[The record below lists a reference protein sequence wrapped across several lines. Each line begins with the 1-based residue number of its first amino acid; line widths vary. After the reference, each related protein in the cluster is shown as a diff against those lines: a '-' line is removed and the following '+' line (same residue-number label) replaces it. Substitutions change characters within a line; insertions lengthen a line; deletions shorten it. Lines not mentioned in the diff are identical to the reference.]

1 MVAAASERPSPRFPI
16 PRTRLIGREAELH
29 VARRLLLEEAVPL
42 LTLTGPGGVGKTR
55 LALALAQDV
64 SAGAGTGRGSRMTR
78 NWWQRRWQPSSRSPQ
93 APIARWAMP
102 S

>member
-1 MVAAASERPSPRFPI
+1 M
-16 PRTRLIGREAELH
+16 IGREAELQ
-29 VARRLLLEEAVPL
+29 VARRLLLEEAAPL

-64 SAGAGTGRGSRMTR
+64 SAGFAAGVVFVDL
-78 NWWQRRWQPSSRSPQ
+78 SPL
-93 APIARWAMP
+93 ADPELVATTVAAILEVTLSPIARWAMP